1 MKKPLIA
8 ANWKSN
14 KKKNE
19 AKNWLEE
26 FSKKEFGESEIIIF
40 PSFTLLDFVSNFIK
54 EKSLPLKIGA
64 QDISKFSGGPY
75 TGEVNVG
82 QIKDFC
88 EFVLIGHSERRS
100 NFQEDLETIRIKTEN
115 AISASLRPII
125 CISNFDE
132 ARSLEFAKDAIF
144 AYEPPESISTN
155 PNSKPAEISDV
166 SNFAQK
172 FSVTFENEL
181 IYGGSVN
188 AQNVSDYSKID
199 GISGFLV
206 GGESLDPNSFFEII
220 KNAV

>member
-14 KKKNE
+14 KTKNE
-19 AKNWLEE
+19 AKNWLET
-26 FSKKEFGESEIIIF
+26 FSNQKFESSEIIIF
-40 PSFTLLDFVSNFIK
+40 PSFTLLDFISDFIE
-54 EKSLPLKIGA
+54 EKSMSIKIGA
-64 QDISKFSGGPY
+64 QDLSKFSGGPY
-75 TGEVNVG
+75 TGEVNAN

-88 EFVLIGHSERRS
+88 EYVLVGHSERRS
-100 NFQEDLETIRIKTEN
+100 NFQEDMETIRIKTEN

-144 AYEPPESISTN
+144 AYEPPGAISTN
-155 PNSKPAEISDV
+155 PNSKPTEISDV

-188 AQNVSDYSKID
+188 AQNVSGYSKIE

-206 GGESLDPNSFFEII
+206 GNESLDPNSFFEII